1 MQACRMQHLPV
12 AMALPKT
19 GGTWQQVLSGLCHH
33 GFKRIAMSQPQIDIY
48 TKFACPFCVRAKR
61 LLTEKGADFS
71 EHDITMGGP
80 KREEMLARAPNA
92 MTVPQ
97 IFIGDTHVGGSDDLA
112 ALERAGKLDAL
123 LAG

>member
-1 MQACRMQHLPV
+1 
-12 AMALPKT
+12 MA
-19 GGTWQQVLSGLCHH
+19 
-33 GFKRIAMSQPQIDIY
+33 QPDIVIY
-48 TKFACPFCVRAKR
+48 TKFGCPYCVRAKR
-61 LLTEKGADFS
+61 LLDDKSAQYT

-80 KREEMLARAPNA
+80 RRDEMRARAPDA

-97 IFIGDTHVGGSDDLA
+97 IFIGDIHVGGSDDLA